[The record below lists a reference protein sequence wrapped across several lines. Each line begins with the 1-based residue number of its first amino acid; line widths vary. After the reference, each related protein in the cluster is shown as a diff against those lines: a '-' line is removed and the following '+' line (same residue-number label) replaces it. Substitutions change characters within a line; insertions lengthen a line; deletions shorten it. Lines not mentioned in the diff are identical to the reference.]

1 MLAKPSHG
9 RPPGASAPHGGGRM
23 ARAESGTSLRA
34 SDPAPMSLPRWPRPP
49 ARTVVPAVAGLVAV
63 AAAVLAAAFV
73 GVRTASDPE
82 PVVIPRPDPAAV
94 RAVAYLAREDDA
106 DVLYLAEPRPDGRR
120 VPVAVF
126 PRAFGVRAVGS
137 IAPLGDRA
145 AVLSFTSRGAG
156 RVTIIPLPRGER
168 LIAEG
173 AFDFAAPMAWDGW
186 GQRLAVARIA
196 ALGEGGRR
204 TVVITEF
211 DARTGEP
218 RDRADFADV
227 FLAAP
232 VGYDAR
238 GSTLYVVTIDPTGS
252 TLWAVDAA
260 GTRRRVALLSAGPTA
275 SWRLSPDRTQMAYV
289 ALAGTGQDGVAR
301 GRVVTLASGTVFDVP
316 AAASQFGAV
325 WSPSSLLPQ
334 FGGPGGN
341 LWIEG
346 FEPSQLYL
354 YPAHWSPDGSMLLAL
369 VVDSGAGIAS
379 LEVITAAGRVPI
391 DDGPSEPLGW
401 AVAPE

>member
-1 MLAKPSHG
+1 MFPL
-9 RPPGASAPHGGGRM
+9 
-23 ARAESGTSLRA
+23 L
-34 SDPAPMSLPRWPRPP
+34 
-49 ARTVVPAVAGLVAV
+49 AGLVAT

-82 PVVIPRPDPAAV
+82 PVILPRPDATAV
-94 RAVAYLAREDDA
+94 RAVAYLAHEQTA
-106 DVLYLAEPRPDGRR
+106 DVLYLAEPQPGGRR
-120 VPVAVF
+120 VPIAVF

-137 IAPLGDRA
+137 LAPLGDRA
-145 AVLSFTSRGAG
+145 AVLSFTSRGTG
-156 RVTIIPLPRGER
+156 RLTIIPLPRGER
-168 LIAEG
+168 LTAEG
-173 AFDFAAPMAWDGW
+173 AFDFGSTMAWDAW
-186 GQRLAVARIA
+186 GHRLAVARIV

-218 RDRADFADV
+218 RDRTDFADV

-260 GTRRRVALLSAGPTA
+260 GERRRVALLSAGPTA

-289 ALAGTGQDGVAR
+289 ALAGAGQDGLAR
-301 GRVVTLASGTVFDVP
+301 GRVVTLASGAVYDVP

-325 WSPSSLLPQ
+325 WSPGSLLPH

-354 YPAHWSPDGSMLLAL
+354 YPADWSPDGSMLLAL
-369 VVDSGAGIAS
+369 VVPSGGGTAS
-379 LEVITAAGRVPI
+379 LEVITPDGRIPI
-391 DDGPSEPLGW
+391 ADGPSEPLGW
-401 AVAPE
+401 AVAAE